1 MTPAESTCGSK
12 SQKTERL
19 AQGPMESEWEVG
31 RSACLAAERGVLVRN
46 KGAAKREGEVSLVLR
61 DVDTHTEGAVDVLI
75 HG

>member
-31 RSACLAAERGVLVRN
+31 RSACLAAERGVLVRH
-46 KGAAKREGEVSLVLR
+46 KGAAEREGEV
-61 DVDTHTEGAVDVLI
+61 
-75 HG
+75 